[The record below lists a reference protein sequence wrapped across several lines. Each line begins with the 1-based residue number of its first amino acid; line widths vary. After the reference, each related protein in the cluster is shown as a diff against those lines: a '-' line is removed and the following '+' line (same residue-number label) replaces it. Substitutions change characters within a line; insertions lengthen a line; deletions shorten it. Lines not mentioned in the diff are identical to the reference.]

1 MQDHTPSPELTGIE
15 IAIVGMAG
23 RFPGAPDVDTFWRN
37 IRDGVESV
45 TVFSDDELRARG
57 VPERTLADP
66 DYVKAG
72 VLFDGFDQFDAGFF
86 GYSPR
91 EAEHLDP
98 QQRIFLECAWEAL
111 EHAGWQARK
120 EAASVGVYAGDGPN
134 LYLMRHLL
142 PAFGIDAG
150 TGIADMLGL
159 MSGNSAGSL
168 CTRVAY
174 KLDLRGPAVSVQTE
188 CSTSLVAVH
197 MACQALLSHDCDMA
211 LAGGVWLNLLQEGG
225 YRYQSGA
232 ILSPDGH
239 CRAFDA
245 KAAGTVIGSGAGIV
259 VLKRL
264 AEALRDGDTVHAVIK
279 GSAANNDGADKI
291 GFTAPSVQGQA
302 SAIRAAQMVAD
313 VPAGTIGYVEAH
325 GTGTTLGD
333 PIEMAALVQAFR
345 SGGVTGHGGCAI
357 GSVKTNIGHL
367 DAAAGVA
374 GLIKATMALRH
385 KTLPPSLH
393 FEQPNPQIDFGNSP
407 FYVNTEARP
416 WPRGDAPRRAGVSS
430 FGIGGTNVHVVLEE
444 APPVAAQAAAAGWQV
459 LPLSAMSG
467 AAVQQAA
474 QRLAAHIQAHPDV
487 ALADVAC
494 TLQTGRRAFA
504 HRRVAVAED
513 APAAARM
520 LASGEG
526 VVARP
531 APAPEQAPDVVFLFP
546 GGGTQHANMGLAL
559 YRSDAPFREEVDRCC
574 ELLRPELGLDLRDL
588 LFPPA
593 GQEAEADARLFGIA
607 MAQPALFVIEYAM
620 AHWWMRRG
628 VRPAVMMGHSLGEYV
643 AACLAGVFRLED
655 ALRVAALRGRLLQ
668 SMPPGAMTAV
678 PLSQAELA
686 PFLTEGCDLGA
697 ANGEA
702 LCVIS
707 GPLQAVEAAEQKLR
721 AQGHLPRR
729 LHVSIASHSAMTE
742 PLRAQLEQLIA
753 SVPRQAPKI
762 PFVSNVT
769 GRLITPEQAVSPAY
783 WAQHLR
789 GTVQFVAGL
798 RTLFE
803 VPGRVLLEVGPGET
817 LAGLARQH
825 PGAKS
830 AAGVHASQAHPQQ
843 QARNAQ
849 QIAHALAELWVAGVD
864 IDWAACHAPNDA
876 NGANGADASAGQQR
890 RRVPLPAYPFQRR
903 RYWVDAPGVASAKT
917 ARRQPADAF
926 YAPSWKRIE
935 PLLPAGAAPSDTGCM
950 LVFGDG
956 HSLTGHLA
964 RHLRSQGHAV
974 ALAERGDAF
983 ARTGRERWT
992 LRPGEAADHAQLLR
1006 EVEAELGPV
1015 TGIHHLWCVDEVP
1028 AAQPQAALLER
1039 SFFSLLALV
1048 QALDAA
1054 GATARLPLTLVA
1066 NQLEDVTGA
1075 EHLCP
1080 EKAMLLGIGKVIG
1093 QECPRIHCRVIDV
1106 VLPAP
1111 ESDAEV
1117 LLVAQIAAEAAALRT
1132 EPGEFVLA
1140 YRGAHRW
1147 AKTYEPA
1154 PLAAAAQP
1162 RLRPQGVYLITGGLG
1177 GVGLAIARHLA
1188 AHWQARLVLLGRT
1201 AMPERTAWASLAAAG
1216 DQPEA
1221 LKARLRQ
1228 LLELEQLGA
1237 EMLTVAADVADPIQV
1252 QAALAL
1258 ANARFGALHGIVHAA
1273 GDAGGGIMAQRTRAQ
1288 AEAVF
1293 ATKVRG
1299 TRVLLDAVRG
1309 QPLDAVLFCS
1319 SISSVAGGLGMGDYA
1334 AANAYLDAVAIAHA
1348 RLGPYPI
1355 FSVNWDAWRGLGM
1368 AANMV
1373 VPDEIGMD
1381 GPEGARV
1388 FERIVNGP
1396 LRPQTV
1402 ISTTDLAERLGPLDS
1417 GMLDLLDAGGDAQAA
1432 SASASHPRPALPT
1445 PYVAAESELEHAL
1458 AALWTERLGI
1468 APIGV
1473 NDNLFELGGD
1483 SLVAIQLLSRIRK
1496 AYAAELHPSEF
1507 FKTPTIAGLVARM
1520 AANPAFAVAHAA
1532 SPAASMEI
1540 SPVPRT
1546 GALPLSPM
1554 QRRLWLVDRLTDAGN
1569 RTGRAAY
1576 NMSAGLALHGT
1587 LNVELLRTA
1596 IDALVARHEVLRTVF
1611 AEDDDGEPVA
1621 VIRAGVHLDIPLV
1634 EIAETDKAVRDS
1646 RYAALF
1652 DELVR
1657 TPLVLAEGPLIKA
1670 TVVRLGERE
1679 HVLVLVVH
1687 HIVFDGWSIAVFAR
1701 ELGEFYERALHGRS
1715 LALAP
1720 LPVQYVDYAAW
1731 YQRSLASTAFAPKA
1745 GFWRSYLQQ
1754 APQVSS
1760 LACDHQRPATASHA
1774 GDSVQLA
1781 LSPALSAALARLA
1794 RECDTSLFTL
1804 LLSSFFLFFHQV
1816 SGADDVVVGTDV
1828 AGRGHPDLEQLLGFF
1843 VNVVPLRSRLA
1854 DRSSSFRQWLA
1865 GTRDNTL
1872 AAMDHQD
1879 VPFDQIVELSGA
1891 RRARDRNPLV
1901 QVLFVLQNTPEIRFA
1916 IEGAEVE
1923 VLPQQMNE
1931 SKFDLAVFAREQA
1944 GALTIE
1950 WVYATDLYRRETV
1963 EKFTASWHAL
1973 LERIVATPGQ
1983 AIDALAPTQ
1992 TQERITM
1999 DTAKT
2004 PGAAGAASK
2013 MDKLGKLGK
2022 LDKLDRLGKL
2032 GMAGPGREAPRAA
2045 ARPVVQTSFL
2055 KPGAEFPI
2063 VLQATTD
2070 ELDTVAWAR
2079 SQADYIEMLVAK
2091 HGGILFRNFGLKTP
2105 QDFEAFAEA
2114 IEPELYG
2121 SYGDLP
2127 KKEGGKKTYRST
2139 PYPERQMILFHNESS
2154 HLDRWPR
2161 KQWFFCELPSPVGG
2175 ATPIVDCREML
2186 RRLPADMVAE
2196 FERKELL
2203 YVRTFTPG
2211 LDVSWRDF
2219 YKTDRRE
2226 DVEARLAAAGIAW
2239 RWVDNDTLQT
2249 RTRCPA
2255 VIRHPLT
2262 GEKVFFNQ
2270 VQLHHVA
2277 CLEAQVRDDL
2287 LAMGGIDRLPRHVMY
2302 GDGSPIS
2309 DETMAVV
2316 GRVYEECAVR
2326 FDWQQGDIVMLDNML
2341 AAHARDPFEGPRKI
2355 VVAMG
2360 AMFDRAA
2367 LEGASPVAADTR
2379 LADELGA

>member
-1 MQDHTPSPELTGIE
+1 MQDQDTSPSGLTGIE

-45 TVFSDDELRARG
+45 TFFSDEQLRARG

-72 VLFDGFDQFDAGFF
+72 VLFEGFEQFDAGFF

-120 EAASVGVYAGDGPN
+120 NPASVGVYAGDGPN
-134 LYLMRHLL
+134 IYLMRHLL
-142 PAFGIDAG
+142 PAFGVDAG

-225 YRYQSGA
+225 YRYQNGA

-264 AEALRDGDTVHAVIK
+264 EEALRDGDTIHAIIK

-302 SAIRAAQMVAD
+302 GVIRAAQMMAD
-313 VPAGTIGYVEAH
+313 VPAHTIGYVEAH

-333 PIEMAALVQAFR
+333 PIEMAALMQAFA
-345 SGGVTGHGGCAI
+345 SGGATAIGRCAI

-374 GLIKATMALRH
+374 GLIKTVMALRH
-385 KTLPPSLH
+385 RTLPPSLH
-393 FEQPNPQIDFGNSP
+393 FEQPNPQIDFANSP

-416 WPRGDAPRRAGVSS
+416 WPKGDAPRRAGVSS

-444 APPVAAQAAAAGWQV
+444 APEVPAVAVSPQGQGGWQV
-459 LPLSAMSG
+459 LPLSAMSA
-467 AAVQQAA
+467 AAVRQSA
-474 QRLAAHIQAHPDV
+474 QRLGAHLEEHPDT
-487 ALADVAC
+487 ALADAAY
-494 TLQTGRRAFA
+494 TLQTGRRPFA
-504 HRRVAVAED
+504 HRSAVVADE
-513 APAAARM
+513 PRAAARM

-526 VVARP
+526 LLTAS
-531 APAPEQAPDVVFLFP
+531 APVPEQPPEVAFLFP

-559 YRSDAPFREEVDRCC
+559 YRDDAPLREDIDRCC
-574 ELLRPELGLDLRDL
+574 ELLRPELGLDLREL
-588 LFPPA
+588 LFPAPGAEA
-593 GQEAEADARLFGIA
+593 GADARLFDIA
-607 MAQPALFVIEYAM
+607 FAQPALFVVEYAM

-628 VRPAVMMGHSLGEYV
+628 VRPAVMLGHSLGEYV

-686 PFLTEGCDLGA
+686 PFLTGGCDLGA
-697 ANGEA
+697 DNGEQ

-707 GPLQAVEAAEQKLR
+707 GPLDAIEAAEEKLR

-729 LHVSIASHSAMTE
+729 LHVSIASHSSMTQ
-742 PLRAQLEQLIA
+742 PLLAQLEQLIA
-753 SVPRQAPKI
+753 SVPREAPKI
-762 PFVSNVT
+762 PFISNVT
-769 GRLITPEQAVSPAY
+769 GRLITAEQAVSPSY

-789 GTVQFVAGL
+789 GTVQFTAGL

-803 VPGRVLLEVGPGET
+803 VPGRVVLEVGPGET

-825 PGAKS
+825 PMAGS
-830 AAGVHASQAHPQQ
+830 AAAVHASQAHPQQ
-843 QARNAQ
+843 RARNAQ
-849 QIAHALAELWVAGVD
+849 QIAHALASLWLAGVD
-864 IDWAACHAPNDA
+864 IDWAACHA
-876 NGANGADASAGQQR
+876 GQAR

-903 RYWVDAPGVASAKT
+903 RYWVDAPDAASAKS
-917 ARRQPADAF
+917 ARKAPSDAC
-926 YAPSWKRIE
+926 YVPSWKRIE
-935 PLLPAGAAPSDTGCM
+935 PLTSVVPGNMADAGCV

-956 HSLTGHLA
+956 RSLTGHLA
-964 RHLRSQGHAV
+964 RHLRSLGHAV
-974 ALAERGDAF
+974 VVAQRGQAF
-983 ARTGRERWT
+983 ARTGREAWT
-992 LRPGEAADHAQLLR
+992 LRPGERDDHAQLLR
-1006 EVEAELGPV
+1006 EVEADFGAV
-1015 TGIHHLWCVDEVP
+1015 TAIHHLWCLDEVP
-1028 AAQPQAALLER
+1028 ASQPQPELLER

-1048 QALDAA
+1048 QALDTRTTAA
-1054 GATARLPLTLVA
+1054 SAGKLPITVVA
-1066 NQLEDVTGA
+1066 NQIEDVTGS
-1075 EHLCP
+1075 EPLCP
-1080 EKAMLLGIGKVIG
+1080 EKATLLGIGKVIG

-1106 VLPAP
+1106 MLPAP
-1111 ESDAEV
+1111 ESDAEA
-1117 LLVAQIAAEAAALRT
+1117 LLVDQIAGESAALRAD
-1132 EPGEFVLA
+1132 PGEPLLA

-1147 AKTYEPA
+1147 AKAYEPA
-1154 PLAAAAQP
+1154 PLPAAAQ
-1162 RLRPQGVYLITGGLG
+1162 RMRKQGVYLITGGLG
-1177 GVGLAIARHLA
+1177 GVGLAIAKHLA
-1188 AHWQARLVLLGRT
+1188 RHWQARLVLLGRT
-1201 AMPERTAWASLAAAG
+1201 AMPERAAWASLAAA
-1216 DQPEA
+1216 DAQPAA
-1221 LKARLRQ
+1221 LKKKLHQ
-1228 LLELEQLGA
+1228 LLELETLGA
-1237 EMLTVAADVADPIQV
+1237 EVLTIAADVSDAAQLH
-1252 QAALAL
+1252 AALERAD
-1258 ANARFGALHGIVHAA
+1258 ARFGGLHGIVHAA
-1273 GDAGGGIMAQRTRAQ
+1273 GDAGGGMMAQRTRAQ
-1288 AEAVF
+1288 VDTVF

-1299 TRVLLDAVRG
+1299 TRALLDAVRG
-1309 QPLDAVLFCS
+1309 RPLDFVQLCS
-1319 SISSVAGGLGMGDYA
+1319 SISSVAGGLGMSDYA
-1334 AANAYLDAVAIAHA
+1334 AANAYLDAMAIAHA
-1348 RLGPYPI
+1348 RAGKFPV

-1368 AANMV
+1368 AEHME
-1373 VPDEIGMD
+1373 VPDGIGMD
-1381 GPEGARV
+1381 GPEGARI

-1402 ISTTDLAERLGPLDS
+1402 ISTTDLAQRLGPLDN
-1417 GMLDLLDAGGDAQAA
+1417 GMLDMLAAEDAQPTT
-1432 SASASHPRPALPT
+1432 SGGSHPRPTLHT
-1445 PYVAAESELEHAL
+1445 PFVAPEGELANAL

-1468 APIGV
+1468 APIGMD
-1473 NDNLFELGGD
+1473 DNLFELGGD

-1496 AYAAELHPSEF
+1496 AYAVELHPSEF
-1507 FKTPTIAGLVARM
+1507 FKAPTIAGLIAHMPAIGPRQ
-1520 AANPAFAVAHAA
+1520 AAA
-1532 SPAASMEI
+1532 MEI
-1540 SPVPRT
+1540 APVPRT

-1554 QRRLWLVDRLTDAGN
+1554 QRRIWLVDRLTDAGN
-1569 RTGRAAY
+1569 VTGRAAY
-1576 NMSAGLALHGT
+1576 NMSAGLALHGA
-1587 LNVELLRTA
+1587 LNVDVLRAA
-1596 IDALVARHEVLRTVF
+1596 IDAIVARHEVLRTVF
-1611 AEDDDGEPVA
+1611 AEDDEGEPVS
-1621 VIRAGVHLDIPLV
+1621 VIRTGVRLDIPFIDID
-1634 EIAETDKAVRDS
+1634 EPDKAAREH
-1646 RYAALF
+1646 RYATLF

-1657 TPLVLAEGPLIKA
+1657 VPFDLAEGPLIKA
-1670 TVVRLGERE
+1670 TVARLGERE

-1687 HIVFDGWSIAVFAR
+1687 HIVFDGWSIAVLAR
-1701 ELGEFYERALHGRS
+1701 ELGELYQRALRGQP
-1715 LALAP
+1715 LVLAP

-1731 YQRSLASTAFAPKA
+1731 YERALASDAFAPKA
-1745 GFWRSYLQQ
+1745 EFWRSYLRN
-1754 APQVSS
+1754 APRMSS
-1760 LACDHQRPATASHA
+1760 LKPDHQRPATASHA
-1774 GDSVQLA
+1774 GSSVVLE
-1781 LSPALSAALARLA
+1781 LSPALSQALGALAREA
-1794 RECDTSLFTL
+1794 DTSLFTL
-1804 LLSSFFLFFHQV
+1804 LLSSFFLFFHQA
-1816 SGADDVVVGTDV
+1816 SGADDVVIGTDV

-1843 VNVVPLRSRLA
+1843 VNVVPVRSRMD
-1854 DRSSSFRQWLA
+1854 DRRMDFRQWLA
-1865 GTRDNTL
+1865 QTKQQTL

-1891 RRARDRNPLV
+1891 QRARDRNPLV

-1944 GALTIE
+1944 GALTVE

-1973 LERIVATPGQ
+1973 LERIVATPGR
-1983 AIDALAPTQ
+1983 AAETIEALAPSQ
-1992 TQERITM
+1992 TQERINM
-1999 DTAKT
+1999 NTAKST
-2004 PGAAGAASK
+2004 GAASK
-2013 MDKLGKLGK
+2013 MDKLGKL
-2022 LDKLDRLGKL
+2022 DKLGKT
-2032 GMAGPGREAPRAA
+2032 GPGREATRAA

-2070 ELDTVAWAR
+2070 DLDTVAWAR
-2079 SQADYIEMLVAK
+2079 SQADYIEMLVAR

-2219 YKTDRRE
+2219 YKTERRE

-2239 RWVDNDTLQT
+2239 RWLDNDTLQT

-2270 VQLHHVA
+2270 IQLHHVA
-2277 CLEAQVRDDL
+2277 CLEAQVREDL

-2302 GDGSPIS
+2302 GDGSPIA

-2341 AAHARDPFEGPRKI
+2341 AAHARDPYEGPRKI

-2367 LEGASPVAADTR
+2367 LEGAPQVAADAR
-2379 LADELGA
+2379 LADEQGA

>member
-1 MQDHTPSPELTGIE
+1 MQDQTPPPGLTGIE

-23 RFPGAPDVDTFWRN
+23 RFPGAPDVDAFWRN

-45 TVFSDDELRARG
+45 TVFSDEQLRARG

-72 VLFDGFDQFDAGFF
+72 VLFEGFDQFDAGFF

-111 EHAGWQARK
+111 EHAGWKAGK
-120 EAASVGVYAGDGPN
+120 GNASVGVYAGDGPN

-142 PAFGIDAG
+142 PAFGVDAG

-225 YRYQSGA
+225 YRYQNGA

-259 VLKRL
+259 AVKGL
-264 AEALRDGDTVHAVIK
+264 EDALGGGDTIHAVIK
-279 GSAANNDGADKI
+279 GSAANNDGSDKI

-313 VPAGTIGYVEAH
+313 VPASTIGYVEAH

-333 PIEMAALVQAFR
+333 PIEMAALMQAFA
-345 SGGVTGHGGCAI
+345 SGGATAKGQCAI

-374 GLIKATMALRH
+374 GLIKAAMALRH
-385 KTLPPSLH
+385 RTLPPSLH
-393 FEQPNPQIDFGNSP
+393 FEQPNPQIDFENSP

-416 WPRGDAPRRAGVSS
+416 WPKGAAPRRAGVSS

-444 APPVAAQAAAAGWQV
+444 TPEAPAIAAAPEEQGGWQV
-459 LPLSAMSG
+459 LPLSAMS
-467 AAVQQAA
+467 ATAVRQAA
-474 QRLAAHIQAHPDV
+474 QRLAAHIEAHPDT
-487 ALADVAC
+487 ALADVAH

-504 HRRVAVAED
+504 HRRAVVAGESRS
-513 APAAARM
+513 AARM
-520 LASGEG
+520 LASGESVLAG
-526 VVARP
+526 A
-531 APAPEQAPDVVFLFP
+531 APAPEQPPEIAFLFP

-559 YRSDAPFREEVDRCC
+559 YRDDERFREDIDRCC
-574 ELLRPELGLDLRDL
+574 ELLRPELGMDLREL
-588 LFPPA
+588 LFPAPDS
-593 GQEAEADARLFGIA
+593 EAEADARLFDIA
-607 MAQPALFVIEYAM
+607 FAQPALFVIEYAM

-628 VRPAVMMGHSLGEYV
+628 VRPSVMMGHSLGEYV

-686 PFLTEGCDLGA
+686 PFLVDGCDLGA
-697 ANGEA
+697 ANGEQ

-707 GPLQAVEAAEQKLR
+707 GPLEAIEAAEEKLR

-729 LHVSIASHSAMTE
+729 LHVSIASHSAMTQ
-742 PLRAQLEQLIA
+742 PLLAELEQLIA

-762 PFVSNVT
+762 PFISNVT
-769 GRLITPEQAVSPAY
+769 GKLITVEQAVSPGY

-789 GTVQFVAGL
+789 GTVQFTAGL

-803 VPGRVLLEVGPGET
+803 VPGRVVLEVGPGET

-825 PGAKS
+825 PMAAS
-830 AAGVHASQAHPQQ
+830 AAGVLASQAHPQQ
-843 QARNAQ
+843 RARNAQ
-849 QIAHALAELWVAGVD
+849 QIAQALAGLWLAGAD
-864 IDWAACHAPNDA
+864 IDWAACHA
-876 NGANGADASAGQQR
+876 GQAR

-903 RYWVDAPGVASAKT
+903 RYWVDAPDAASAKSSR
-917 ARRQPADAF
+917 AKPSDAF
-926 YAPSWKRIE
+926 YAPSWKRVE
-935 PLLPAGAAPSDTGCM
+935 PLMLAVTGNAAGNAPDAGCV
-950 LVFGDG
+950 LVYGD
-956 HSLTGHLA
+956 SRSFTGHLV
-964 RHLRSQGHAV
+964 RHLRSQGRTV
-974 ALAERGDAF
+974 IVAERGRAF
-983 ARTGRERWT
+983 ARTGREGWT
-992 LRPGEAADHAQLLR
+992 LRAGERDDHAQLLR
-1006 EVEAELGPV
+1006 EAEADFGPV
-1015 TGIHHLWCVDEVP
+1015 TAIHHLWCLDEVP
-1028 AAQPQAALLER
+1028 AAQPQPELLER

-1048 QALDAA
+1048 QALDTRTAAAAA
-1054 GATARLPLTLVA
+1054 GKLPIAIVA
-1066 NQLEDVTGA
+1066 NQIEDITGA
-1075 EHLCP
+1075 EALCP
-1080 EKAMLLGIGKVIG
+1080 EKATLLGIGKVIG
-1093 QECPRIHCRVIDV
+1093 QECPRVHCRVIDV
-1106 VLPAP
+1106 MLPAP
-1111 ESDAEV
+1111 ESEAETLLVEQVAAEV
-1117 LLVAQIAAEAAALRT
+1117 AALRDESG
-1132 EPGEFVLA
+1132 EPLLA

-1147 AKTYEPA
+1147 ARTYEPA
-1154 PLAAAAQP
+1154 PLPAAAQP
-1162 RLRPQGVYLITGGLG
+1162 RLRRQGVYLITGGLG
-1177 GVGLAIARHLA
+1177 GVGLAIAKHLA
-1188 AHWQARLVLLGRT
+1188 QHWQARLVLLGRT
-1201 AMPERTAWASLAAAG
+1201 AMPERASWASLAADAS
-1216 DQPEA
+1216 QPGA
-1221 LKARLRQ
+1221 QRTRLRQ
-1228 LLELEQLGA
+1228 LLELETLGA
-1237 EMLTVAADVADPIQV
+1237 QVLTLSADVSDAAQL

-1273 GDAGGGIMAQRTRAQ
+1273 GDAGGGMMAQRTRAQ
-1288 AEAVF
+1288 VDTVF
-1293 ATKVRG
+1293 STKVRG
-1299 TRVLLDAVRG
+1299 TRALLDAVRG
-1309 QPLDAVLFCS
+1309 QQLDFVHLCS
-1319 SISSVAGGLGMGDYA
+1319 SISSVAGGLGMSDYA
-1334 AANAYLDAVAIAHA
+1334 AANAYLDAVAVAQA
-1348 RLGPYPI
+1348 RSGGCPV
-1355 FSVNWDAWRGLGM
+1355 FSINWDAWRGLGM
-1368 AANMV
+1368 AENME
-1373 VPDEIGMD
+1373 VPDGIGMD
-1381 GPEGARV
+1381 GPEGART

-1402 ISTTDLAERLGPLDS
+1402 ISTTDLAERLGPLDN
-1417 GMLDLLDAGGDAQAA
+1417 GMLDLLDAAGEQPAA
-1432 SASASHPRPALPT
+1432 SGASHPRPALQT
-1445 PYVAAESELEHAL
+1445 PFVAPEGELANAL

-1468 APIGV
+1468 APIGMD
-1473 NDNLFELGGD
+1473 DNLFELGGD

-1496 AYAAELHPSEF
+1496 AYAVELHPSEF
-1507 FKTPTIAGLVARM
+1507 FKAPTIAGLMARM
-1520 AANPAFAVAHAA
+1520 PAKDAPAKPQ
-1532 SPAASMEI
+1532 PAAAMEI
-1540 SPVPRT
+1540 SPVSRT

-1554 QRRLWLVDRLTDAGN
+1554 QPRLWLVDRLTDAGN
-1569 RTGRAAY
+1569 VTGRAAY
-1576 NMSAGLALHGT
+1576 NMSAGLALHG
-1587 LNVELLRTA
+1587 ELKVDVLRAA
-1596 IDALVARHEVLRTVF
+1596 IDAIVARHEVLRTVF
-1611 AEDDDGEPVA
+1611 AEDEEGEPVA
-1621 VIRAGVHLDIPLV
+1621 VIRSGVSLDIPLV
-1634 EIAETDKAVRDS
+1634 EIGGADRVDRQR

-1657 TPLVLAEGPLIKA
+1657 MPFALAEGPLIKA

-1701 ELGEFYERALHGRS
+1701 ELGEFYERALRGRP
-1715 LALAP
+1715 LQLAP

-1731 YQRSLASTAFAPKA
+1731 YDRALASDAFAPKA
-1745 GFWRSYLQQ
+1745 AFWRDYLRG
-1754 APQVSS
+1754 APQMSS
-1760 LACDHQRPATASHA
+1760 LKPDHERPATASHA
-1774 GDSVQLA
+1774 GNSVVLE
-1781 LSPALSAALARLA
+1781 LSPMLSQALGKLA
-1794 RECDTSLFTL
+1794 RESDTSLFTL
-1804 LLSSFFLFFHQV
+1804 LLSSFFLFFHQA
-1816 SGADDVVVGTDV
+1816 SGADDIVIGTDV

-1843 VNVVPLRSRLA
+1843 VNVVPVRSRMT
-1854 DRSSSFRQWLA
+1854 DRQAGFGQWLA
-1865 GTRDNTL
+1865 QTRQQTL

-1891 RRARDRNPLV
+1891 RRARNSNPLV

-1944 GALTIE
+1944 GALTVE

-1983 AIDALAPTQ
+1983 AAEAIDALAPRQ
-1992 TQERITM
+1992 TQERISMNTAKPA
-1999 DTAKT
+1999 DTAGT
-2004 PGAAGAASK
+2004 PGK
-2013 MDKLGKLGK
+2013 MGKLDKLGKLGK
-2022 LDKLDRLGKL
+2022 AASLGE
-2032 GMAGPGREAPRAA
+2032 GREPQRAA

-2063 VLQATTD
+2063 VLQSTTAD
-2070 ELDTVAWAR
+2070 LDTVAWAK

-2139 PYPERQMILFHNESS
+2139 PYPERQMILYHNESS

-2211 LDVSWRDF
+2211 LDVSWQDF
-2219 YKTDRRE
+2219 YKTDRKD
-2226 DVEARLAAAGIAW
+2226 DVEARLAPAGIAW
-2239 RWVDNDTLQT
+2239 RWLDGDTLQT

-2270 VQLHHVA
+2270 IQLHHAA
-2277 CLEAQVRDDL
+2277 CLEAQVREDL
-2287 LAMGGIDRLPRHVMY
+2287 LAMGGIDRMPRHVTY
-2302 GDGSPIS
+2302 GDGSPIA

-2341 AAHARDPFEGPRKI
+2341 AAHARDPYEGPRKI

-2367 LEGASPVAADTR
+2367 LEGSASPVADAR
-2379 LADELGA
+2379 LADEQGA

>member
-1 MQDHTPSPELTGIE
+1 MQDQTPAPEYTGIE

-23 RFPGAPDVDTFWRN
+23 RFPGAPDVDAFWRN

-45 TVFSDDELRARG
+45 TVFSDEQLRARG

-72 VLFDGFDQFDAGFF
+72 VLFEGFDQFDAGFF

-111 EHAGWQARK
+111 ESAGWQAGAGK
-120 EAASVGVYAGDGPN
+120 GGASVGVYAGDGPN

-142 PAFGIDAG
+142 PAFGVDAG

-264 AEALRDGDTVHAVIK
+264 AEALRDGDTIHAVIK
-279 GSAANNDGADKI
+279 GSASNNDGSDKI

-313 VPAGTIGYVEAH
+313 VPAATVGYVEAH

-333 PIEMAALVQAFR
+333 PIEMAALTQAFA
-345 SGGVTGHGGCAI
+345 SGGATEKGSCAI

-374 GLIKATMALRH
+374 GFIKAAMALRH
-385 KTLPPSLH
+385 RTLPPSLH
-393 FEQPNPQIDFGNSP
+393 FEQPNPQIDFANSP

-416 WPRGDAPRRAGVSS
+416 WPKGDAPRRAGVSS

-444 APPVAAQAAAAGWQV
+444 APAIAEQAKESGWQV
-459 LPLSAMSG
+459 LPLSAMS
-467 AAVQQAA
+467 AAATRQAA
-474 QRLAAHIQAHPDV
+474 QRLGAHIEAHPEL
-487 ALADVAC
+487 ALTDIAH
-494 TLQTGRRAFA
+494 TLQSGRRAFA
-504 HRRVAVAED
+504 HRSAVVADEAS
-513 APAAARM
+513 AAARM

-526 VVARP
+526 VVTAS
-531 APAPEQAPDVVFLFP
+531 APTPEEPPEVAFLFP
-546 GGGTQHANMGLAL
+546 GGGTQHANMGLEL
-559 YRSDAPFREEVDRCC
+559 YRGDTAFRDDVDRCC
-574 ELLRPELGLDLRDL
+574 ELLRPELDFDLREL
-588 LFPPA
+588 LFPAPGA
-593 GQEAEADARLFGIA
+593 EADADARLFSIA
-607 MAQPALFVIEYAM
+607 LAQPALFVIEYAM

-668 SMPPGAMTAV
+668 SMQPGAMTAV

-686 PFLTEGCDLGA
+686 PFLQDGCDLAA
-697 ANGEA
+697 ANGEQ
-702 LCVIS
+702 LSVLS
-707 GPLQAVEAAEQKLR
+707 GPIGAIEATEEKLR

-729 LHVSIASHSAMTE
+729 LHVSIASHSAMTQ
-742 PLRAQLEQLIA
+742 PLLGELERLIA

-769 GRLITPEQAVSPAY
+769 GKLVTAEQAMSPGY

-789 GTVQFVAGL
+789 GTVQFVDGL
-798 RTLFE
+798 RTLLD
-803 VPGRVLLEVGPGET
+803 VPGRVVLEVGPGET

-825 PGAKS
+825 PKAAS
-830 AAGVHASQAHPQQ
+830 AAAVLASQAHPQQ
-843 QARNAQ
+843 RARNAQ
-849 QIAHALAELWVAGVD
+849 QIAQALAGLWLAGVD
-864 IDWAACHAPNDA
+864 IDWAACHA
-876 NGANGADASAGQQR
+876 GQPR

-903 RYWVDAPGVASAKT
+903 RYWVDAPDGASAKSPG
-917 ARRQPADAF
+917 RKPLDAF
-926 YAPSWKRIE
+926 YVPAWKRIE
-935 PLLPAGAAPSDTGCM
+935 APMPAPASEPAAGCVLLY
-950 LVFGDG
+950 GDG
-956 HSLTGHLA
+956 RGFTGHLA

-974 ALAERGDAF
+974 AIAQRGGSF
-983 ARTGRERWT
+983 ARNGRDEWA
-992 LRPGEAADHAQLLR
+992 LRPGEQADHARLLR
-1006 EVEAELGPV
+1006 EVEADFGAV
-1015 TGIHHLWCVDEVP
+1015 TAIHHLWCLDEVP
-1028 AAQPQAALLER
+1028 AAGPQAELLER
-1039 SFFSLLALV
+1039 GFFSLLALV
-1048 QALDAA
+1048 KALDTRTTA
-1054 GATARLPLTLVA
+1054 ATAAMLPIAIVA
-1066 NQLEDVTGA
+1066 NQIEDITGA
-1075 EHLCP
+1075 EALCP
-1080 EKAMLLGIGKVIG
+1080 EKATLPAMAKVIG
-1093 QECPRIHCRVIDV
+1093 QECPRIRCRVIDV
-1106 VLPAP
+1106 MLPAP
-1111 ESDAEV
+1111 ESEAEN
-1117 LLVAQIAAEAAALRT
+1117 LLVEQVAAEAAALRD
-1132 EPGEFVLA
+1132 EPGEPLLA

-1147 AKTYEPA
+1147 ARTYEPA
-1154 PLAAAAQP
+1154 PLPAAARP
-1162 RLRPQGVYLITGGLG
+1162 RLRREGVYLVTGGLG
-1177 GVGLAIARHLA
+1177 GVGLAIAKHLA
-1188 AHWQARLVLLGRT
+1188 QHWQARLVLLGRT
-1201 AMPERTAWASLAAAG
+1201 AMPERAAWSTLAG
-1216 DQPEA
+1216 DANQNEA
-1221 LKARLRQ
+1221 QRTRLRQ
-1228 LLELEQLGA
+1228 LLELESLGA
-1237 EMLTVAADVADPIQV
+1237 QVLTLSADVSDPAQV

-1288 AEAVF
+1288 VDTVF
-1293 ATKVRG
+1293 STKVRG

-1309 QPLDAVLFCS
+1309 QPLDFVQFCS
-1319 SISSVAGGLGMGDYA
+1319 SISSVAGGLGMSDYA

-1348 RLGPYPI
+1348 RSGGYPV

-1368 AANMV
+1368 AQNMV
-1373 VPDEIGMD
+1373 VPEGIGMD
-1381 GPEGARV
+1381 GPEGART

-1402 ISTTDLAERLGPLDS
+1402 ISTTDLAERLGPLDN
-1417 GMLDLLDAGGDAQAA
+1417 GMLDLLDAEGAQPTAGG
-1432 SASASHPRPALPT
+1432 ASHPRPALQT
-1445 PYVAAESELEHAL
+1445 PFVAPEGELANAL

-1468 APIGV
+1468 APIGMD
-1473 NDNLFELGGD
+1473 DNLFELGGD

-1496 AYAAELHPSEF
+1496 AYAVELHPSEF
-1507 FKTPTIAGLVARM
+1507 FKAPTIAGLMAHMPAQDV
-1520 AANPAFAVAHAA
+1520 AANPGSAA
-1532 SPAASMEI
+1532 SREI
-1540 SPVPRT
+1540 PTVPRD

-1554 QRRLWLVDRLTDAGN
+1554 QRRLWLVDRLTDAAN
-1569 RTGRAAY
+1569 VSGRAAY
-1576 NMSAGLALHGT
+1576 NMSAGLALHG
-1587 LNVELLRTA
+1587 ELDVGALRAA
-1596 IDALVARHEVLRTVF
+1596 IDAIVARHEVLRTVF
-1611 AEDDDGEPVA
+1611 AEDGEGEPVA
-1621 VIRAGVHLDIPLV
+1621 VIRDRVCLDIPV
-1634 EIAETDKAVRDS
+1634 IDVPGADKAERER
-1646 RYAALF
+1646 RYAELF

-1657 TPLVLAEGPLIKA
+1657 MPFVLAEGPLIKA
-1670 TVVRLGERE
+1670 TVARLGERE
-1679 HVLVLVVH
+1679 HVLILVVH

-1701 ELGEFYERALHGRS
+1701 ELGEFYERALRRQP

-1731 YQRSLASTAFAPKA
+1731 YERALASPAFGAKA
-1745 GFWRSYLQQ
+1745 GFWRDYLRD

-1760 LACDHQRPATASHA
+1760 LKPDHRRPATASHA
-1774 GDSVQLA
+1774 GSSVVLE
-1781 LSPALSAALARLA
+1781 LSPALSQALGRLA
-1794 RECDTSLFTL
+1794 RESDASLFTL
-1804 LLSSFFLFFHQV
+1804 LLSSFFLFFHQA
-1816 SGADDVVVGTDV
+1816 SGADDVVIGTDV

-1843 VNVVPLRSRLA
+1843 VNVVPVRSRMEGRPA
-1854 DRSSSFRQWLA
+1854 DFSQWLA
-1865 GTRDNTL
+1865 RTKRQTL

-1879 VPFDQIVELSGA
+1879 VPFDQIVELAGA

-1944 GALTIE
+1944 GALTVE

-1963 EKFTASWHAL
+1963 EKYAASWHAL
-1973 LERIVATPGQ
+1973 LERIVATPGL
-1983 AIDALAPTQ
+1983 AIDAIHAVDGPAPTQ
-1992 TQERITM
+1992 SQERIAMNTTRP
-1999 DTAKT
+1999 TA
-2004 PGAAGAASK
+2004 AAGSNSK
-2013 MDKLGKLGK
+2013 MDKLDKLGK
-2022 LDKLDRLGKL
+2022 LAK
-2032 GMAGPGREAPRAA
+2032 AAPGTEAPRAA
-2045 ARPVVQTSFL
+2045 TRPVVQTSFL

-2063 VLQATTD
+2063 VLQATTAD
-2070 ELDTVAWAR
+2070 LDTVAWAK
-2079 SQADYIEMLVAK
+2079 SQADYIEMLVAR

-2139 PYPERQMILFHNESS
+2139 PYPERQMILYHNESS

-2211 LDVSWRDF
+2211 LDVSWQDF
-2219 YKTDRRE
+2219 YKTERRE
-2226 DVEARLAAAGIAW
+2226 DVEARLADAGIAW
-2239 RWVDNDTLQT
+2239 RWLDSDTLQT

-2270 VQLHHVA
+2270 IQLHHVA
-2277 CLEAQVRDDL
+2277 CLEAQVREDL
-2287 LAMGGIDRLPRHVMY
+2287 LAMGGIDRLPRNVTY
-2302 GDGSPIS
+2302 GDGSPIA

-2341 AAHARDPFEGPRKI
+2341 AAHARDPYEGPRKI

-2367 LEGASPVAADTR
+2367 LAGAAQAATDAR
-2379 LADELGA
+2379 MADEQGA

>member
-1 MQDHTPSPELTGIE
+1 MQDSVSPPELTGLE

-23 RFPGAPDVDTFWRN
+23 RFPGAPDVNAFWRN

-45 TVFSDDELRARG
+45 TVFSDEELRARG

-72 VLFDGFDQFDAGFF
+72 VLFEGFDQFDAGFF

-111 EHAGWQARK
+111 EHAGWQAGRGG
-120 EAASVGVYAGDGPN
+120 ASVGVYAGDGPN

-142 PAFGIDAG
+142 PAFGVDAG

-225 YRYQSGA
+225 YRFQNGA

-264 AEALRDGDTVHAVIK
+264 AEALRDGDTIHAVIK
-279 GSAANNDGADKI
+279 GTAANNDGSDKI

-313 VPAGTIGYVEAH
+313 VPAASIGYVEAH

-333 PIEMAALVQAFR
+333 PIEMAALMQAFA
-345 SGGVTGHGGCAI
+345 SGGATTPQSCAI

-374 GLIKATMALRH
+374 GLIKAALALRH
-385 KTLPPSLH
+385 ATLPPSLH
-393 FEQPNPQIDFGNSP
+393 FEQPNPQIDFASGP

-416 WPRGDAPRRAGVSS
+416 WPQGAAPRRAGVSS

-444 APPVAAQAAAAGWQV
+444 APAIAAHVPTRREPDWQV
-459 LPLSAMSG
+459 LSLSALSAT
-467 AAVQQAA
+467 AARQAA
-474 QRLAAHIQAHPDV
+474 QRLGAHLESHPEL
-487 ALADVAC
+487 ALADVAH

-504 HRRVAVAED
+504 HRCAVVADGPA
-513 APAAARM
+513 AAARM
-520 LASGEG
+520 LATGEG
-526 VVARP
+526 LVVAS
-531 APAPEQAPDVVFLFP
+531 APVPEQAPEVVFLFP

-559 YRSDAPFREEVDRCC
+559 YRDDDAFRADVDRCC
-574 ELLRPELGLDLRDL
+574 ELLRPELGFDLREL
-588 LFPPA
+588 LFPAPGA
-593 GQEAEADARLFGIA
+593 ETEADARLFDIA
-607 MAQPALFVIEYAM
+607 MAQPALFVVEYAL
-620 AHWWMRRG
+620 AQWWMRRG
-628 VRPAVMMGHSLGEYV
+628 VRPAAMMGHSLGEYV

-668 SMPPGAMTAV
+668 SMQPGAMTAV

-686 PFLTEGCDLGA
+686 PFLQDGCDLAA
-697 ANGEA
+697 ANGEQ
-702 LCVIS
+702 LCVLS
-707 GPLQAVEAAEQKLR
+707 GPIEAVEAAEQRLR

-729 LHVSIASHSAMTE
+729 LHVSIASHSAMTQ
-742 PLRAQLEQLIA
+742 PLLAELERLVA

-769 GRLITPEQAVSPAY
+769 GRLITAEQATSPNY

-789 GTVQFVAGL
+789 GTVQFEAGL

-803 VPGRVLLEVGPGET
+803 RPGRVVLEVGPGET

-825 PGAKS
+825 PMAAS
-830 AAGVHASQAHPQQ
+830 AAGVYASQAHPQQ

-849 QIAHALAELWVAGVD
+849 QLAQTLAGLWLAGVA
-864 IDWAACHAPNDA
+864 IDWAACHA
-876 NGANGADASAGQQR
+876 GQAP

-903 RYWVDAPGVASAKT
+903 RYWVEASASAPS
-917 ARRQPADAF
+917 ARAAAADAF
-926 YAPSWKRIE
+926 YVPVWKRGE
-935 PLLPAGAAPSDTGCM
+935 PLAPTAAAGTGCV
-950 LVFGDG
+950 LLYGDER
-956 HSLTGHLA
+956 SLTGHLA
-964 RHLRSQGHAV
+964 RHLRAQGHAV
-974 ALAERGDAF
+974 ALAQRGLSF
-983 ARTGRERWT
+983 ARTGREGWT
-992 LRPGEAADHAQLLR
+992 LRPGERDDHARLLR
-1006 EVEAELGPV
+1006 EVEAELGTV
-1015 TGIHHLWCVDEVP
+1015 GAIHHLWCLDEVP
-1028 AAQPQAALLER
+1028 AAQPQSELLER
-1039 SFFSLLALV
+1039 GFFSLLALV
-1048 QALDAA
+1048 QALDGA
-1054 GATARLPLTLVA
+1054 GTVATTLPIAIVA
-1066 NQLEDVTGA
+1066 NQIEDITGA
-1075 EHLCP
+1075 EALCP
-1080 EKAMLLGIGKVIG
+1080 EKATLLGIAKVIG

-1106 VLPAP
+1106 MLAAP
-1111 ESDAEV
+1111 ESEAET
-1117 LLVAQIAAEAAALRT
+1117 LLVEQIAAEAAALRA
-1132 EPGEFVLA
+1132 EPGEPLSA

-1147 AKTYEPA
+1147 VKAYEPA
-1154 PLAAAAQP
+1154 PLPAAAQP
-1162 RLRPQGVYLITGGLG
+1162 RLRREGVYLITGGLG
-1177 GVGLAIARHLA
+1177 GVGLAIAKHLA
-1188 AHWQARLVLLGRT
+1188 QHWQARLVLLGRT
-1201 AMPERTAWASLAAAG
+1201 AMPARDAWAALAADAG
-1216 DQPEA
+1216 QPEA
-1221 LKARLRQ
+1221 QRNRLRQ
-1228 LLELEQLGA
+1228 LLALEALGA
-1237 EMLTVAADVADPIQV
+1237 QVLTLSADVSDLAQL
-1252 QAALAL
+1252 QAALAQ
-1258 ANARFGALHGIVHAA
+1258 AHVRFGALHGIVHAA
-1273 GDAGGGIMAQRTRAQ
+1273 GDAGGGLMAQRTRAQ
-1288 AEAVF
+1288 VDTVF
-1293 ATKVRG
+1293 STKVRG
-1299 TRVLLDAVRG
+1299 TRALLDALRG
-1309 QPLDAVLFCS
+1309 QPLDFVQFCS
-1319 SISSVAGGLGMGDYA
+1319 SISSVAGGLGMSDYA
-1334 AANAYLDAVAIAHA
+1334 AANAYLDAMAIAQA
-1348 RLGPYPI
+1348 RVGGWPV

-1368 AANMV
+1368 AEHMV
-1373 VPDEIGMD
+1373 VPEGIGMD
-1381 GPEGARV
+1381 GPEGART

-1402 ISTTDLAERLGPLDS
+1402 ISTTDLAQRLGPLDA
-1417 GMLDLLDAGGDAQAA
+1417 GMLELLDDSGAPPAAIGG
-1432 SASASHPRPALPT
+1432 SHPRPALST
-1445 PYVAAESELEHAL
+1445 PFVAPEGELANAL

-1468 APIGV
+1468 APIGMD
-1473 NDNLFELGGD
+1473 DNLFELGGD

-1496 AYAAELHPSEF
+1496 AYTVELHPSEF
-1507 FKTPTIAGLVARM
+1507 FKAPTLAGLIAKLPARDT
-1520 AANPAFAVAHAA
+1520 AVPPQ
-1532 SPAASMEI
+1532 PAAAMEI
-1540 SPVPRT
+1540 APVPRG

-1569 RTGRAAY
+1569 LTGRAAY
-1576 NMSAGLALHGT
+1576 NMSAGLALHGA
-1587 LNVELLRTA
+1587 LDVERLRAA
-1596 IDALVARHEVLRTVF
+1596 IDAIAARHEVLRTVF
-1611 AEDDDGEPVA
+1611 AEDEEGEPA
-1621 VIRAGVHLDIPLV
+1621 ALIRAGQRLDIPLV
-1634 EIAETDKAVRDS
+1634 EIAEADPAVRAR

-1652 DELVR
+1652 DALVR
-1657 TPLVLAEGPLIKA
+1657 QPFVLAEGPLLKA

-1701 ELGEFYERALHGRS
+1701 ELGEFYQRALRGQP

-1731 YQRSLASTAFAPKA
+1731 YGRALASPAFAPKA
-1745 GFWRSYLQQ
+1745 EFWRAYLRD
-1754 APQVSS
+1754 APQVSG
-1760 LACDHQRPATASHA
+1760 LKPDHERPATASHA
-1774 GDSVQLA
+1774 GNSVLLE
-1781 LSPALSAALARLA
+1781 LSPALSQALGVLA
-1794 RECDTSLFTL
+1794 RESDASLFTL
-1804 LLSSFFLFFHQV
+1804 LLASFFLFFHQA
-1816 SGADDVVVGTDV
+1816 SGADDLVIGTDV

-1843 VNVVPLRSRLA
+1843 VNVVPLRSRRA
-1854 DRSSSFRQWLA
+1854 DPKTDFRQWLA
-1865 GTRDNTL
+1865 RTKQQAL

-1879 VPFDQIVELSGA
+1879 VPFDQIVELAGA

-1944 GALTIE
+1944 GALAVE

-1963 EKFTASWHAL
+1963 EQFTASWHAL

-1983 AIDALAPTQ
+1983 AIDALAPKQ
-1992 TQERITM
+1992 MQERFTM
-1999 DTAKT
+1999 NTAKPLGT
-2004 PGAAGAASK
+2004 TVTTGTAGK
-2013 MDKLGKLGK
+2013 MDKLGKL
-2022 LDKLDRLGKL
+2022 DRLGR
-2032 GMAGPGREAPRAA
+2032 GAAGREAPRAA

-2055 KPGAEFPI
+2055 RPGAEFPI
-2063 VLQATTD
+2063 VLQATTGD
-2070 ELDTVAWAR
+2070 LDTVAWAR
-2079 SQADYIEMLVAK
+2079 SQADYIEMLVAR
-2091 HGGILFRNFGLKTP
+2091 HGGVLFRDFGLKTP

-2139 PYPERQMILFHNESS
+2139 PYPERQMILYHNESS

-2186 RRLPADMVAE
+2186 RRLPAEMVAE

-2226 DVEARLAAAGIAW
+2226 EVEARLAAAGIAW
-2239 RWVDNDTLQT
+2239 RWLDEDTLQT

-2255 VIRHPLT
+2255 VIRHPIT

-2270 VQLHHVA
+2270 IQLHHVA
-2277 CLEAQVRDDL
+2277 CLEPQVREDL

-2302 GDGSPIS
+2302 GDGSPIA
-2309 DETMAVV
+2309 DQTMAVV

-2326 FDWQQGDIVMLDNML
+2326 FDWRQGDIVMLDNML
-2341 AAHARDPFEGPRKI
+2341 AAHARDPYEGPRKI

-2367 LEGASPVAADTR
+2367 LEGAPPATADTR
-2379 LADELGA
+2379 LADEQGA

>member
-1 MQDHTPSPELTGIE
+1 MQDQTLPPGLTGIE

-23 RFPGAPDVDTFWRN
+23 RFPGAPDIDAFWRN

-45 TVFSDDELRARG
+45 TVFSDEQLRARG

-72 VLFDGFDQFDAGFF
+72 VLFEGFDQFDAGFF

-111 EHAGWQARK
+111 EHAGWK
-120 EAASVGVYAGDGPN
+120 GGKGNASVGVYAGDGPN

-142 PAFGIDAG
+142 PAFGVDAS
-150 TGIADMLGL
+150 TGIADLLGL

-259 VLKRL
+259 ALKRL
-264 AEALRDGDTVHAVIK
+264 EEALRDGDTIHAVIK
-279 GSAANNDGADKI
+279 GSAANNDGSDKI

-302 SAIRAAQMVAD
+302 SAIRAALMVAD
-313 VPAGTIGYVEAH
+313 VPASTIGYVEAH

-333 PIEMAALVQAFR
+333 PIEMAALMQAFA
-345 SGGVTGHGGCAI
+345 SGELTAKGQCAI

-374 GLIKATMALRH
+374 GLIKAAMALRH
-385 KTLPPSLH
+385 RTLPPSLH
-393 FEQPNPQIDFGNSP
+393 FEQPNPQIDFENSP

-416 WPRGDAPRRAGVSS
+416 WPKGGAPRRAGVSS

-444 APPVAAQAAAAGWQV
+444 APAVVAQTETSGWQV
-459 LPLSAMSG
+459 LPLSAMS
-467 AAVQQAA
+467 ATALRQAT
-474 QRLAAHIQAHPDV
+474 QRLAAHIEEHPGV
-487 ALADVAC
+487 ALADVSH
-494 TLQTGRRAFA
+494 TLQTGRRAFT
-504 HRRVAVAED
+504 HRCAVVANESAT
-513 APAAARM
+513 AARM
-520 LASGEG
+520 LASGEDLIT
-526 VVARP
+526 AS
-531 APAPEQAPDVVFLFP
+531 APVPEQPAEVAFLFP

-559 YRSDAPFREEVDRCC
+559 YRGDVKFREDIDHCC
-574 ELLRPELGLDLRDL
+574 ELLRPELGLDLREL
-588 LFPPA
+588 LFPAP
-593 GQEAEADARLFGIA
+593 GAEVDADAKLFDIA
-607 MAQPALFVIEYAM
+607 LAQPALFVIEYAM
-620 AHWWMRRG
+620 AYWWMRRG
-628 VRPAVMMGHSLGEYV
+628 VQPTVMMGHSLGEYV
-643 AACLAGVFRLED
+643 AACLSGVFRLED

-686 PFLTEGCDLGA
+686 PFLTDGCDLGA
-697 ANGEA
+697 ANGEQ

-707 GPLQAVEAAEQKLR
+707 GPLEAIEAAEQKLR
-721 AQGHLPRR
+721 VQGHLPRR
-729 LHVSIASHSAMTE
+729 LHVSIASHSAMTQ
-742 PLRAQLEQLIA
+742 PLLAELEQLIA

-762 PFVSNVT
+762 PFISNVT
-769 GRLITPEQAVSPAY
+769 GRLITAAQAVSPNY

-789 GTVQFVAGL
+789 GTVHFTAGL

-803 VPGRVLLEVGPGET
+803 VPGRVVLEVGPGET

-825 PGAKS
+825 PMAGS
-830 AAGVHASQAHPQQ
+830 AAGVYASQAHPQQ
-843 QARNAQ
+843 QTRNAQ
-849 QIAHALAELWVAGVD
+849 QIVHALASLWLAGVD
-864 IDWAACHAPNDA
+864 IDWTACHAGLA
-876 NGANGADASAGQQR
+876 R

-903 RYWVDAPGVASAKT
+903 RYWVDMPDAASAKS
-917 ARRQPADAF
+917 AHKPPSDAF
-926 YAPSWKRIE
+926 YVPSWKRIE
-935 PLLPAGAAPSDTGCM
+935 PLVPTVGKTTDAGCV
-950 LVFGDG
+950 LVLGD
-956 HSLTGHLA
+956 SRSFTCHLVQ
-964 RHLRSQGHAV
+964 HLQSQGHAV
-974 ALAERGDAF
+974 VVAERGQTF
-983 ARTGRERWT
+983 ARTDREGWM
-992 LRPGEAADHAQLLR
+992 LRPGEHDDHAQLLR
-1006 EVEAELGPV
+1006 EVEADFGAI
-1015 TGIHHLWCVDEVP
+1015 TAIYHLWCLDEVP
-1028 AAQPQAALLER
+1028 AWQPQPELLER

-1048 QALDAA
+1048 QALDT
-1054 GATARLPLTLVA
+1054 GGGNARKLPLAIIA
-1066 NQLEDVTGA
+1066 NQIEDVTGA
-1075 EHLCP
+1075 ETLCP
-1080 EKAMLLGIGKVIG
+1080 EKATLLGIGKVIG
-1093 QECPRIHCRVIDV
+1093 QECSRVHCRVIDV
-1106 VLPAP
+1106 MLPAP
-1111 ESDAEV
+1111 DSEAET
-1117 LLVAQIAAEAAALRT
+1117 LLVEQIAAESVVLQA
-1132 EPGEFVLA
+1132 EPGEPLLA

-1154 PLAAAAQP
+1154 PLPATAQ
-1162 RLRPQGVYLITGGLG
+1162 RLRQQGVYLITGGLG
-1177 GVGLAIARHLA
+1177 GVGLAIAKHLA
-1188 AHWQARLVLLGRT
+1188 QHWKARLVLLGRT
-1201 AMPERTAWASLAAAG
+1201 AMPKHTAWASITTAA
-1216 DQPEA
+1216 DQSDA
-1221 LKARLRQ
+1221 LKNKLLR
-1228 LLELEQLGA
+1228 LLEIEALGA
-1237 EMLTVAADVADPIQV
+1237 EVLTVVADVSDPAQLH
-1252 QAALAL
+1252 AALEL
-1258 ANARFGALHGIVHAA
+1258 VHVRFGALHGIVHAA
-1273 GDAGGGIMAQRTRAQ
+1273 GDAGGGMMAKRTRAQ
-1288 AEAVF
+1288 VDTVF

-1299 TRVLLDAVRG
+1299 TRTLLDAVRG
-1309 QPLDAVLFCS
+1309 QPLDFVQFCS
-1319 SISSVAGGLGMGDYA
+1319 SISSVAGGLGMSDYA
-1334 AANAYLDAVAIAHA
+1334 AANAYLDATAIAHA
-1348 RLGPYPI
+1348 RIASYPI

-1368 AANMV
+1368 AENME
-1373 VPDEIGMD
+1373 VPDGIGMH
-1381 GPEGARV
+1381 GPEGART

-1402 ISTTDLAERLGPLDS
+1402 ISTTDLAQRLGPLDDD
-1417 GMLDLLDAGGDAQAA
+1417 MLDMLDAGNAQPVTGG
-1432 SASASHPRPALPT
+1432 SSHPRPALQT
-1445 PYVAAESELEHAL
+1445 PFIAPEGELANAL

-1483 SLVAIQLLSRIRK
+1483 SLVAIQLLSRVRK
-1496 AYAAELHPSEF
+1496 AYAVELHPSEF
-1507 FKTPTIAGLVARM
+1507 FKAPTIAGLMTHMPTSGAPPEPQQ
-1520 AANPAFAVAHAA
+1520 AAA
-1532 SPAASMEI
+1532 MEI
-1540 SPVPRT
+1540 SPVART
-1546 GALPLSPM
+1546 GVLPLSPM

-1569 RTGRAAY
+1569 ITGRAAY
-1576 NMSAGLALHGT
+1576 NMSAGLALHGE
-1587 LNVELLRTA
+1587 LNVDVLRAA
-1596 IDALVARHEVLRTVF
+1596 IDAIVARHEVLRTLF
-1611 AEDDDGEPVA
+1611 AEDDEGEPVA
-1621 VIRAGVHLDIPLV
+1621 VIRPCVHLDVPLI
-1634 EIAETDKAVRDS
+1634 EIDEASTTTRER
-1646 RYAALF
+1646 RYATLF

-1657 TPLVLAEGPLIKA
+1657 MPFALAEGPLIKA
-1670 TVVRLGERE
+1670 TIVRLGEHE

-1701 ELGEFYERALHGRS
+1701 ELGEFYERALRGQ
-1715 LALAP
+1715 LLQLTP

-1731 YQRSLASTAFAPKA
+1731 YDRALASETFAPKA
-1745 GFWRSYLQQ
+1745 GFWRTYLRN
-1754 APQVSS
+1754 APQVST
-1760 LACDHQRPATASHA
+1760 LKPDHQRPAMASHA
-1774 GDSVQLA
+1774 GNSVQLV
-1781 LSPALSAALARLA
+1781 LSPILSQALATLA
-1794 RECDTSLFTL
+1794 RESDTSLFTL
-1804 LLSSFFLFFHQV
+1804 LLSSFFLFFHQA
-1816 SGADDVVVGTDV
+1816 SGADDIVIGTDV

-1843 VNVVPLRSRLA
+1843 VNVVPVRSRMV
-1854 DRSSSFRQWLA
+1854 DRQAGFSQWLA
-1865 GTRDNTL
+1865 QTKQQTL

-1891 RRARDRNPLV
+1891 QRARDRNPLV
-1901 QVLFVLQNTPEIRFA
+1901 QVLFVLQNTPEIRFS

-1944 GALTIE
+1944 GVLTVE
-1950 WVYATDLYRRETV
+1950 WVYATDLYQRETV

-1973 LERIVATPGQ
+1973 LERIVAIPGQ
-1983 AIDALAPTQ
+1983 AVDALAPTK

-1999 DTAKT
+1999 NTAKST
-2004 PGAAGAASK
+2004 GAKSK
-2013 MDKLGKLGK
+2013 LDKLGKIGKAGLG
-2022 LDKLDRLGKL
+2022 GV
-2032 GMAGPGREAPRAA
+2032 PPRAA
-2045 ARPVVQTSFL
+2045 VRPAVQTSFL
-2055 KPGAEFPI
+2055 KPGADFPI

-2070 ELDTVAWAR
+2070 DLDTVAWAR

-2091 HGGILFRNFGLKTP
+2091 HGGILFRNFGLRTP

-2139 PYPERQMILFHNESS
+2139 PYPEQQMILFHNESS

-2161 KQWFFCELPSPVGG
+2161 KQWFFCEMPSPVGG

-2186 RRLPADMVAE
+2186 RRLPVDMVAE

-2211 LDVSWRDF
+2211 LDVSWQDF
-2219 YKTDRRE
+2219 YKTNRRE
-2226 DVEARLAAAGIAW
+2226 DVEARLVAAGITW
-2239 RWVDNDTLQT
+2239 RWLDNDTLQT

-2270 VQLHHVA
+2270 IQLHHVA
-2277 CLEAQVRDDL
+2277 CLEGQVREDL

-2309 DETMAVV
+2309 DETMAFV

-2326 FDWQQGDIVMLDNML
+2326 FNWQQGDIVMLDNML
-2341 AAHARDPFEGPRKI
+2341 AAHARDPYEGPRKI

-2360 AMFDRAA
+2360 AMFDRTA
-2367 LEGASPVAADTR
+2367 LEDVPKVAADTR